1 MTDATAPSSPST
13 PAARRKARRYTLQ
26 ALYQWQ
32 LAGAALS
39 DIEAQFLADN
49 DMKRVD
55 RSYFHD
61 LLHGVP
67 AQVSGLDETLR
78 PFLDRRVEE
87 LSQVEKAILRIGT
100 FELKERL
107 DVPYRVVINEAIE
120 LAKVFGAEE
129 SFKYVNGVLDKLAR
143 RLRSAE
149 AAHRPA
155 VRPISDTD
163 GNDTG
168 PSDPSGI

>member
-1 MTDATAPSSPST
+1 MSDTSASPAT

-32 LAGAALS
+32 LAGTALN

-49 DMKRVD
+49 DMKKVD
-55 RSYFHD
+55 RAYFHA

-67 AQVSGLDETLR
+67 ARIGELDDALR
-78 PFLDRRVEE
+78 PFLDRRVED

-107 DVPYRVVINEAIE
+107 DVPYRVVINEGIE

-129 SFKYVNGVLDKLAR
+129 SFKYINGVLDKLAR
-143 RLRSAE
+143 RLRAAE
-149 AAHRPA
+149 AAHRP
-155 VRPISDTD
+155 
-163 GNDTG
+163 
-168 PSDPSGI
+168 SGGV

>member
-1 MTDATAPSSPST
+1 MNDPSVPSSPST

-32 LAGAALS
+32 LAGAGLN

-49 DMKRVD
+49 DMKKVD
-55 RSYFHD
+55 RAYFHA

-67 AQVSGLDETLR
+67 AQIASLDEALR

-87 LSQVEKAILRIGT
+87 LSQVEKAILRMGA

-107 DVPYRVVINEAIE
+107 DVPYRVVINEAVE
-120 LAKVFGAEE
+120 LAKAYGGTDGHR
-129 SFKYVNGVLDKLAR
+129 YVNGVLDRLA
-143 RLRSAE
+143 AE
-149 AAHRPA
+149 
-155 VRPISDTD
+155 VRAIEV
-163 GNDTG
+163 GA
-168 PSDPSGI
+168 DPRAPHARQAEQERIRGQ